1 MANLKKMQIN
11 KEIKMKSYIYLC
23 KEQFSREE
31 RIIFQNDKLSA
42 VTFKYNSGIEAI
54 KLSNGKGSVTI
65 LPFYGQ
71 IIWDAEFNGQTLK
84 MKNMF
89 NEPKLGTIITDT
101 YGCFAFHSGLI
112 RNGCPAP
119 DDDHPLHGEM
129 PCSVMDKAWLV
140 FDENSLGVGGEFEYV
155 KGFGDHYL
163 AKPEVVLYEDSS
175 LFDINMQVTN
185 LASVEMPL
193 QYMCH
198 MNYCYEHGAIFSQ
211 NIPDDAIQ
219 LRQTIPA
226 HVKPT
231 TEWLA
236 FNEKIKG
243 GEYILSSLDND
254 AMYNPEIV
262 FFMDNLQQYQENL
275 EYRMRSPKG
284 YNYLT
289 KFSSHQFNY
298 ATRWI
303 LYNDDQQVGAFVLP
317 ATCRP
322 EGYLAAKNAG
332 SLIMLQPHETRS
344 FTVTT
349 GIE

>member
-1 MANLKKMQIN
+1 MLH
-11 KEIKMKSYIYLC
+11 
-23 KEQFSREE
+23 
-31 RIIFQNDKLSA
+31 
-42 VTFKYNSGIEAI
+42 SGIEAI
-54 KLSNGKGSVTI
+54 KLINSKGFIIV

-71 IIWDAEFNGQTLK
+71 IIWDAQFNGHSLT

-89 NEPKLGTIITDT
+89 SEPKLGATIIDT

-112 RNGCPAP
+112 RNGCPSP
-119 DDDHPLHGEM
+119 EDDHPLHGEM
-129 PCSVMDKAWLV
+129 PCAPMDKAWLIV
-140 FDENSLGVGGEFEYV
+140 DEDYIGVGGEVEYV

-163 AKPEVVLYEDSS
+163 AKPEAILYSDSS

-198 MNYCYEHGAIFSQ
+198 MNYCYEHGATFSQ
-211 NIPDDAIQ
+211 NIPESAVQ

-231 TEWLA
+231 PQWLK
-236 FNEKIKG
+236 FNQQIQE
-243 GEYILSSLDND
+243 GEYKLDKLEND
-254 AMYNPEIV
+254 EMYNPEIV
-262 FFMDNLQQYQENL
+262 FFMDNLQQYQQQL
-275 EYRMRSPKG
+275 EYRMHSPKG
-284 YNYLT
+284 HTYLA
-289 KFSSHQFNY
+289 KFSSEQFNY

-303 LYNDDQQVGAFVLP
+303 LFNADQQVGAFVLP

-322 EGYLAAKNAG
+322 EGYLAAEKSGA
-332 SLIMLQPHETRS
+332 LIKLQPKQTRYFS
-344 FTVTT
+344 VTT

>member
-1 MANLKKMQIN
+1 MKHYLYLN
-11 KEIKMKSYIYLC
+11 KAQFNE
-23 KEQFSREE
+23 KEQV
-31 RIIFQNDKLSA
+31 IFKNDHFTAMS
-42 VTFKYNSGIEAI
+42 FKYPSGIEAI
-54 KLSNGKGSVTI
+54 KLSNSKGFITV
-65 LPFYGQ
+65 LPFFGQ
-71 IIWDAEFNGQTLK
+71 IIWDANFNGQTLK

-89 NEPKLGTIITDT
+89 SEPKQGTTIIDT

-119 DDDHPLHGEM
+119 EDDHPLHGEM
-129 PCSVMDKAWLV
+129 PCAVMDKAWLV
-140 FDENSLGVGGEFEYV
+140 LEENSLAVGGEVEYV

-163 AKPEVVLYEDSS
+163 AQPEVVLHADSS
-175 LFDINMQVTN
+175 LFDIKMRITN

-198 MNYCYEHGAIFSQ
+198 MNYCYEHGATFSQ
-211 NIPDDAIQ
+211 NIPESAVQ

-231 TEWLA
+231 PKWLA
-236 FNEKIKG
+236 FNEEIKQG
-243 GEYILSSLDND
+243 KYQLNALEND
-254 AMYNPEIV
+254 ELYDPEIV
-262 FFMDNLQQYQENL
+262 FFMDNLSQYQQNMEF
-275 EYRMRSPKG
+275 RMRSPKG

-289 KFSSHQFNY
+289 KFASSEFNH

-303 LYNDDQQVGAFVLP
+303 LYNQDQQVGAFVLP

-322 EGYLAAKNAG
+322 EGYLAAKQNG
-332 SLIMLQPHETRS
+332 TLIMLKPQETRL